1 MDNRT
6 KEQEAL
12 VSKADP
18 AVLERMRVLAGEL
31 TVHNYNYYT
40 LDNPVISDAEYDL
53 LYDELIRL
61 EQESGVVLPESPSL
75 RVGGEVLKG
84 FEPHRH
90 RARLWS
96 LDKAKDEDAVRAW
109 HQRLLKGIADY
120 NTKHPD
126 EEPLPDP
133 SYVVELKF
141 DGLTLNL
148 TYENGKLVQAA
159 TRGNG
164 TVGESIMAQVK
175 TIRSVP
181 LTIPYTEGL
190 IEVQGEGLMFLSV
203 LESYNKT
210 AAEPL
215 KNARNGAAGALRNLN
230 PKLTAERRLNAF
242 FYNIGYSDE
251 LEFQTHNELIQFLRE
266 NRFKVNPYVAYFSE
280 IEEVITELHRIA
292 VQRPEFD
299 FLIDGAVVKVTDM
312 RTRAALGYTDKFP
325 RWAVAFKF
333 EAEESTT
340 VLESVAWNVGRTG
353 KVTPL
358 ARVEPVELAGVTV
371 QNCTLNNT
379 GDIER
384 KGLKF
389 ALGTRVFIRRS
400 NDVIPEILG
409 KADEEEQ
416 GEEIVYPESC
426 PACGTPLVQ
435 RGAHLFCDN
444 RLGCK
449 PQTIARITHFASR
462 DAMDIET
469 FSVMTADQLHESCRV
484 NDPADLY
491 DLSYDDLIGLERFG
505 DKKARNLL
513 DAIEKSKD
521 RDLASFLNG
530 LGIPN
535 TGKATTRMLADHY
548 GSLDAIMAA
557 PPEELT
563 ELPDVGGIVAESIA
577 AFFREPLIQES
588 IRRMRERGVKAEA
601 DRPRQAAAVTDSP
614 FSGKTVV
621 LTGTLSTMTRDEAGR
636 RLEELGAKVTG
647 SVSKK
652 TDYVIAGESA
662 GSKLTKARDLGLA
675 IIEDEQELRRLLGL
689 DEA

>member
-6 KEQEAL
+6 EQQEELKAG
-12 VSKADP
+12 ADP
-18 AVLERMRVLAGEL
+18 AAIERMRELAGEL
-31 TVHNYNYYT
+31 AVHNYNYYT
-40 LDNPVISDAEYDL
+40 LDKPVISDAEYDR
-53 LYDELIRL
+53 LYDELLRL

-75 RVGGEVLKG
+75 RVGGDVLKG

-96 LDKAKDEDAVRAW
+96 LDKAKDEEGVRAW
-109 HQRLLKGIADY
+109 NQRLLRAIGDY
-120 NTKHPD
+120 NAKHPD

-133 SYVVELKF
+133 AYVVELKF

-148 TYENGKLVQAA
+148 TYEGGQLVQAA

-164 TVGESIMAQVK
+164 TVGESILAQVK
-175 TIRSVP
+175 TIRSIP
-181 LTIPYTEGL
+181 LTIPYRDGL
-190 IEVQGEGLMFLSV
+190 IEVQGEGMMFLSV
-203 LESYNKT
+203 LEAYNRT
-210 AAEPL
+210 APEPL

-230 PKLTAERRLNAF
+230 PKVTAERRLDAF
-242 FYNIGYSDE
+242 FYNIGYADE
-251 LEFQTHNELIQFLRE
+251 LEFATHEEMIAFLRDS
-266 NRFKVNPYVAYFSE
+266 RFKVNPYLAYFSD
-280 IEEVITELHRIA
+280 IEDVIAELHHIA
-292 VQRPEFD
+292 VKRPEFD
-299 FLIDGAVVKVTDM
+299 YLIDGAVVKVTDM
-312 RTRAALGYTDKFP
+312 RTRAAIGYTDKFP

-340 VLESVAWNVGRTG
+340 VLESVSWNVGRTG

-384 KGLKF
+384 KGLKH

-409 KADEEEQ
+409 KADEDEQ
-416 GEEIVYPESC
+416 GEEIVYPDRC

-449 PQTIARITHFASR
+449 PQIIARITHFASR

-469 FSVMTADQLHESCRV
+469 FSVMTADQLYESGRV
-484 NDPADLY
+484 SDPADLY
-491 DLSYDDLIGLERFG
+491 DLGYDDLIGLERFG

-513 DAIEKSKD
+513 DALEKSKG

-557 PPEELT
+557 PAEELT
-563 ELPDVGGIVAESIA
+563 ELPDVGGIVAESIT
-577 AFFREPLIQES
+577 AFFQEPIIQES
-588 IRRMRERGVKAEA
+588 IRRMREKGVRAEA
-601 DRPRQAAAVTDSP
+601 DRPALAAEAAASP

-621 LTGTLSTMTRDEAGR
+621 LTGTLSTMTRDEAGK
-636 RLEELGAKVTG
+636 RLEQLGAKVSG

-652 TDYVIAGESA
+652 TDFVIAGESA
-662 GSKLTKARDLGLA
+662 GSKLVKARDLGIE
-675 IIEDEQELRRLLGL
+675 IIEDEQELRRLLGFE
-689 DEA
+689 D